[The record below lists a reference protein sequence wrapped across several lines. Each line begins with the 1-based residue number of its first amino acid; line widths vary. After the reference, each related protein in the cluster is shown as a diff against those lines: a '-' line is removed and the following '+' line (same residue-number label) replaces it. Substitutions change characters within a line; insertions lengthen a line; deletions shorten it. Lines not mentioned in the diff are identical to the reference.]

1 VPSAGRTA
9 LLERQRELEAL
20 SEGLDRARAGEGS
33 LLLIEGAPGVGKTE
47 LVRAVLAM
55 AERSGMTMLVARGS
69 ELERSFAFGVV
80 RQLLEPV
87 LRQSRERATA
97 FVGAAGPAARLFGL
111 EDSPAWQDDVGFE
124 ALHALYWLVVN
135 LADHGPLA
143 LVVDDCHW
151 ADPESLRFLNYLAQR
166 IDELPVAM
174 VVAGRSPDPA
184 QQEAAA
190 LWPQM
195 AARPSAIMVNPVP
208 LSPKA
213 AAALAVD
220 RLGVDA
226 DEAFCLACHTATGGN
241 PLFLRELL
249 RGLAAAGVR
258 PSAEA
263 ASQVQ
268 DVGPAAVRRFVLH
281 RLTALGSSAAELART
296 VAVLGDDSE
305 LQLVGRVCGLSDE
318 AVRDAAD
325 DLVRADIFV
334 HSDRPGFVH
343 PIVRAALYEDLVP
356 GERRARHASVADA
369 LLAAGAPAER
379 ISAHLLLTTPT
390 GDRRRVES
398 LRAAA
403 GAAARGG
410 APRVAAVRLRRAL
423 AESPGEQERAEI
435 LAELGLAEVAAM
447 QFEDAQE
454 HLQECMLSR
463 ATLTTRAQAASTLA
477 RCATVSGVH
486 SAARAADALASLA
499 DELWPRD
506 AERSLEVHS
515 ELLMVATAVLELRGG
530 LPGHLQRFRER
541 AQGHPGF
548 EAVARIHSAH
558 ERLLR
563 GEQAAAA
570 VAEVQGALAA
580 GLPPGARTG
589 AALLALI
596 AFRLGERYD
605 EALLMLDAAMEQ
617 ARREGHA
624 TRQGIIHAERA
635 AVALGQGSLRDAE
648 VEAETGLL
656 LVEDQHLVFP
666 QLLAVA
672 ITVHVERGALAEA
685 AALADRGA
693 WLEFSEPRAYLYDY
707 LAARAR
713 LRIAE
718 GDVPA
723 AVADLQRC
731 GRDAEALGVWGP
743 SHWMSLAAPALAAVG
758 DSDGATRLAREALER
773 ARRIGASGH
782 LGQALRA
789 AARVL
794 GDEQRLGLLEEAVS
808 VLEGSGS
815 RLELAHALADLGREL
830 NRLGQRR
837 DGRDAERRAIGLA
850 QECGASALA
859 ERAMVELHAGPGR
872 RARAELTGRNALT
885 AAEWRVCR
893 QAADGRTNR
902 EIAQALFVT
911 EKTVERHLSS
921 AYHKLEIRSRFQLSS
936 AIGESRA
943 AVSS

>member
-1 VPSAGRTA
+1 

-20 SEGLDRARAGEGS
+20 SEALDRARAGEGS

-47 LVRAVLAM
+47 LVRAGLAL
-55 AERSGMTMLVARGS
+55 AEVGGMTMLVARGS

-80 RQLLEPV
+80 RQLIEPV
-87 LRQSRERATA
+87 LRHSPERATA
-97 FVGAAGPAARLFGL
+97 FVGAAGPAARMFGL
-111 EDSPAWQDDVGFE
+111 EAAPAWQDGFGFE
-124 ALHALYWLVVN
+124 ALHALYWLLVN

-166 IDELPVAM
+166 IDELPVGM
-174 VVAGRSPDPA
+174 VVAGRPPDPGD
-184 QQEAAA
+184 QEVAA

-195 AARPSAIMVNPVP
+195 AARPSAIMVSPAP
-208 LSPKA
+208 LTPGA
-213 AAALAVD
+213 AAALAVE
-220 RLGVDA
+220 RLGEDA
-226 DEAFCLACHTATGGN
+226 DETFCRACHTATGGN

-249 RGLAAAGVR
+249 RGLEAAGVR

-305 LQLVGRVCGLSDE
+305 LQLVGRVCGLSEE

-334 HSDRPGFVH
+334 RDDRLGFVH
-343 PIVRAALYEDLVP
+343 PIVRAALYEDMVP
-356 GERRARHASVADA
+356 GERRARHAAAAEA
-369 LLAAGAPAER
+369 LLVAGAPAER
-379 ISAHLLLTTPT
+379 ISAHLLLTGPT
-390 GDRRRVES
+390 GDPRRVET

-410 APRVAAVRLRRAL
+410 APRVVAVRLRRAL
-423 AESPGEQERAEI
+423 AESPGERERAEI
-435 LAELGLAEVAAM
+435 LADLGLAEVAAM
-447 QFEDAQE
+447 QFEAAQM
-454 HLQECMLSR
+454 HLQECIASR

-477 RCATVSGVH
+477 RCATVSGVD

-499 DELWPRD
+499 EELWPGD
-506 AERSLEVHS
+506 AERSLEVHA
-515 ELLMVATAVLELRGG
+515 ELLMVATGVLGLRRELG
-530 LPGHLQRFRER
+530 GHLQRFQER
-541 AQGHPGF
+541 ARGHPGF
-548 EAVARIHSAH
+548 EAVARIHGAH
-558 ERLLR
+558 ERLLH
-563 GEQAAAA
+563 GESADAA
-570 VAEVQGALAA
+570 VAEVQAALAV
-580 GLPPGARTG
+580 GLPPGAGPG
-589 AALLALI
+589 AALLSLI
-596 AFRLGERYD
+596 VFRLAERY
-605 EALLMLDAAMEQ
+605 EQALLMLDAAMEQ

-624 TRQGIIHAERA
+624 ARQGIIHAERA

-656 LVEDQHLVFP
+656 LVEEVHLVFP

-672 ITVHVERGALAEA
+672 ITVHVERGALAEG
-685 AALADRGA
+685 AALAERGA
-693 WLEFSEPRAYLYDY
+693 RLEFSEPRAYLYEY

-718 GDVPA
+718 GDLPA
-723 AVADLQRC
+723 AVADLRRC
-731 GRDAEALGVWGP
+731 GQDSEALGVQGP
-743 SHWMSLAAPALAAVG
+743 SHWMCLAAPALAALG
-758 DSDGATRLAREALER
+758 DRDEAARLAHEALAR
-773 ARRIGASGH
+773 ARRVGAPGQ

-808 VLEGSGS
+808 VLEGSDA

-859 ERAMVELHAGPGR
+859 EQAMVELHAGPGR

-921 AYHKLEIRSRFQLSS
+921 AYHKLEIRSRFQLSAS
-936 AIGESRA
+936 LKA
-943 AVSS
+943 